1 MLIKTFAI
9 VAVFSGTALPLS
21 VLCVHAYLESRIPPC
36 DTQRSIT
43 EPVCAD
49 VVTGLK
55 YESQF
60 RRPETDP
67 QPETLS

>member
-21 VLCVHAYLESRIPPC
+21 FLCAQAYLEAQIPHC
-36 DTQRSIT
+36 NTQEAIT

>member
-9 VAVFSGTALPLS
+9 FAVFSGTALPLTY
-21 VLCVHAYLESRIPPC
+21 LCAHAYMESQIPHC
-36 DTQRSIT
+36 DTQQSIT

-55 YESQF
+55 YDSEF
-60 RRPETDP
+60 RRPVTEK
-67 QPETLS
+67 QSGTLS

>member
-9 VAVFSGTALPLS
+9 FAVFSGTALPLS
-21 VLCVHAYLESRIPPC
+21 FLCVHAYVESQIPHC

-55 YESQF
+55 YDSQF

-67 QPETLS
+67 QSETLS